1 MELQYTYWQE
11 KDGWYI
17 GYFDDFPDHPTQGE
31 TLEELE
37 FMLKDLYELMEQESV
52 PRHTEIKEYVARSII
67 KNLS

>member
-37 FMLKDLYELMEQESV
+37 YMLKDLYEIME
-52 PRHTEIKEYVARSII
+52 
-67 KNLS
+67 LSKYHKAKLFIA